1 MGGKRGVPEKS
12 RWASSR
18 RDVDVGRVSGNIL
31 RMRNDPKHCG
41 SFGSVITRTKIALP
55 YATQHTGELHL
66 DVPVAFNSEG
76 GQVLG
81 FLSGAELVIA
91 DGARRDLVGRNRV
104 PRQHVVGCVT
114 RSVSRCALVFS
125 EKFNL
130 TLRGSGRTGGADAEQ
145 VRAAAV
151 ARREDT
157 HEVGTLM

>member
-1 MGGKRGVPEKS
+1 M
-12 RWASSR
+12 
-18 RDVDVGRVSGNIL
+18 GRVSGNIL

-130 TLRGSGRTGGADAEQ
+130 ALREVVRQADVLVLLMRSRYEQ
-145 VRAAAV
+145 LLLLDAN
-151 ARREDT
+151 T
-157 HEVGTLM
+157 PMK